1 MGTQMVRGVARGIRK
16 IIYILVVEARKV
28 DEARERN
35 GDFRAQSAMHRRD
48 ILQYL
53 LCALRQKF
61 LVRFKAGIS
70 RERELVQEHLD
81 MPDVTQADLAF
92 AGADARVVGV
102 EDPLSSTHHRQAR
115 ITP

>member
-16 IIYILVVEARKV
+16 IIYVLVVEARKV

-35 GDFRAQSAMHRRD
+35 GDFRAKSAMHRGD
-48 ILQYL
+48 ILEYL

-70 RERELVQEHLD
+70 RERELVQEHLA
-81 MPDVTQADLAF
+81 MPHVPPDDLPSPPPLPP
-92 AGADARVVGV
+92 VVVV
-102 EDPLSSTHHRQAR
+102 E
-115 ITP
+115 